1 MKKKDMVGFGTIA
14 VFACLLLCTPALAD
28 YSFDGFPV
36 ETRVNGTVNGGV
48 FIGYEPWDD
57 KTTLTG
63 SFDVP
68 NGTVKWARLYTGI
81 WDGTEDNEGWVGVTF
96 NGVDDSNG
104 LGPIHLQ
111 GANDVNPNVWCSG
124 YGKNW
129 IYYNVTDLVS
139 AGAEN
144 TATTT
149 KINAT
154 FGDFDGR
161 VYGTVLVVVYEGGD
175 NPKNIQYWINDG
187 SDWLNSKT
195 PNDNGTTDFA
205 GTVGKGTVTE
215 AELTMVHLTAYN
227 PVCANCLAFNGQEL
241 NTSMVD
247 SNDFE
252 LNTWDVT
259 GYVAQSGNEVGYSR
273 GEDGYVSVCNA
284 ILTLEVV
291 NGYMG
296 KRYTG
301 GDDINTWDTFELNGN
316 LIYSVG
322 DSYYL
327 SSYSYPDWTEYNV
340 GWTASDLQIPGT
352 ATVTEARLYV
362 PYTWD
367 KAGVMPD
374 SVGMSFNGKSQTLD
388 AYYSDRKGWSDYNY
402 PYGMLVYNVTAG
414 FDTSGNAAALTNSYP
429 GGDNVSMRGM
439 LLVVVYADDSEPK
452 RKIIM
457 NEEFDMLYGGAKEGT
472 TPAEATAYAPFG
484 SIDTAEVAKATLI
497 SVAPGAGPNEG
508 DLGFN
513 THMWYDVWNF
523 VGKSKAEMKPAQ
535 IGIAV
540 TDVTPY
546 IQAAD
551 NRAYFQSSAD
561 YMEASNAFLILDLK
575 P

>member
-1 MKKKDMVGFGTIA
+1 MKKKDMVGIGTIA

-28 YSFDGFPV
+28 YSFAGFPV
-36 ETRVNGTVNGGV
+36 ETRVNGTVSGGV
-48 FIGYEPWDD
+48 FIGYEPWNGN
-57 KTTLTG
+57 TTLTG

-68 NGTVKWARLYTGI
+68 NGTVNWARLYTGI
-81 WDGTEDNEGWVGVTF
+81 WDGTEKYEGWVGVSF
-96 NGVDDSNG
+96 NDVDDSNG

-124 YGKNW
+124 NGKNW

-154 FGDFDGR
+154 VGDFDGR
-161 VYGTVLVVVYEGGD
+161 VYGIVLVVVYEGGD

-187 SDWLNSKT
+187 SDGLNYIT
-195 PNDNGTTDFA
+195 PHDNGTTYFA
-205 GTVGKGTVTE
+205 GTVDMGNVTE
-215 AELTMVHLTAYN
+215 AELTMVHLTAYE
-227 PVCANCLAFNGQEL
+227 PPCANCLAFNGQEL

-259 GYVAQSGNEVGYSR
+259 GYVAQSENEVGYSR
-273 GEDGYVSVCNA
+273 GEDGYVNVCNV
-284 ILTLEVV
+284 ILTLDLEAK

-316 LIYSVG
+316 LTYSLG

-327 SSYSYPDWTEYNV
+327 SSSSYPEWTEYNV
-340 GWTASDLQIPGT
+340 GWTASDLAIPET
-352 ATVTEARLYV
+352 ATVTEARLFV

-367 KAGVMPD
+367 KAEVMPE
-374 SVGMSFNGKSQTLD
+374 SVDLSFNGKSQTLD
-388 AYYSDRKGWSDYNY
+388 AYYSDEKGRGSYNY
-402 PYGMLVYNVTAG
+402 PYGMLVYNVTAD
-414 FDTSGNAAALTNSYP
+414 FDTSGNVANLTNSFP
-429 GGDNVSMRGM
+429 GGDHVSMRGM
-439 LLVVVYADDSEPK
+439 LLVVVYADESEPK

-457 NEEFDMLYGGAKEGT
+457 NEEFDLLDGGADQGT

-484 SIDTAEVAKATLI
+484 SIDTAEVEKATLI
-497 SVAPGAGPNEG
+497 TVATGACLNEG
-508 DLGFN
+508 DLNFN
-513 THMWYDVWNF
+513 GQMWDNVWNF
-523 VGKSKAEMKPAQ
+523 VGTGTPTAE
-535 IGIAV
+535 IAIAE
-540 TDVTPY
+540 TDVTSY

-551 NRAYFQSSAD
+551 NIAYFRSSAD
-561 YMEASNAFLILDLK
+561 YMEACNAFLILDLK

>member
-1 MKKKDMVGFGTIA
+1 MKKKDMVGIGTIA

-48 FIGYEPWDD
+48 FIGYEPWDGE
-57 KTTLTG
+57 TTLTG

-68 NGTVKWARLYTGI
+68 NGTVNWARLYTGI
-81 WDGTEDNEGWVGVTF
+81 WDGRPEYEGWVGVTF

-104 LGPIHLQ
+104 LGPIPLQ

-124 YGKNW
+124 NGKNW

-154 FGDFDGR
+154 VGDFDGR
-161 VYGTVLVVVYEGGD
+161 VYGIVLVVVYEGGD
-175 NPKNIQYWINDG
+175 DPKNIQYWINDG
-187 SDWLNSKT
+187 SDGLNYIT
-195 PNDNGTTDFA
+195 PNDNGTTDFG
-205 GTVGKGTVTE
+205 GTVDMGNVTE
-215 AELTMVHLTAYN
+215 AELTMVHLTAYE
-227 PVCANCLAFNGQEL
+227 PPCANCLAFNGQEL

-252 LNTWDVT
+252 LNTWDVS

-273 GEDGYVSVCNA
+273 GEDGYINVCNV
-284 ILTLEVV
+284 ILTLDLEAK

-316 LIYSVG
+316 LTYSLG

-327 SSYSYPDWTEYNV
+327 SSSSYPDWKGYNV
-340 GWTASDLQIPGT
+340 GWTASDLAIPGT
-352 ATVTEARLYV
+352 ATVTEARLFV

-367 KAGVMPD
+367 KAGVMPE
-374 SVGMSFNGKSQTLD
+374 SVDMSFNGKSQTLD
-388 AYYSDRKGWSDYNY
+388 AYYSDEKGWGSYNY
-402 PYGMLVYNVTAG
+402 PYGMLVYNVTAD
-414 FDTSGNAAALTNSYP
+414 FDTSGNAANLTNSFP
-429 GGDNVSMRGM
+429 GGDHVSMRGM

-457 NEEFDMLYGGAKEGT
+457 NEEFDLLYGGADQGT

-484 SIDTAEVAKATLI
+484 SIDTAEVEKATLI
-497 SVAPGAGPNEG
+497 TVATGAGPNEG
-508 DLGFN
+508 DLNFN
-513 THMWYDVWNF
+513 GEMWDNVWNF
-523 VGKSKAEMKPAQ
+523 VGTGTPTAE

-540 TDVTPY
+540 TDVTSY
-546 IQAAD
+546 LQAAD
-551 NRAYFQSSAD
+551 NIAYFRSSAD
-561 YMEASNAFLILDLK
+561 YMEACNAFLILDLK

>member
-1 MKKKDMVGFGTIA
+1 MKKKDMVGIGTIA

-28 YSFDGFPV
+28 YSFDGFSV

-48 FIGYEPWDD
+48 FIGYEPWDGE
-57 KTTLTG
+57 TTLTG

-81 WDGTEDNEGWVGVTF
+81 WDGTEKYEGWVGVTF

-111 GANDVNPNVWCSG
+111 GVNDINSNVWCSG
-124 YGKNW
+124 NGKNW

-154 FGDFDGR
+154 VGDFDGR
-161 VYGTVLVVVYEGGD
+161 VYGIVLVVVYEGGD
-175 NPKNIQYWINDG
+175 DPKNIQYWINDG
-187 SDWLNSKT
+187 SDGLNYKT
-195 PNDNGTTDFA
+195 PNNNGTTDFA
-205 GTVGKGTVTE
+205 GKVGKGKVTE
-215 AELTMVHLTAYN
+215 AELTMVHLTAYE

-247 SNDFE
+247 SNNFE

-273 GEDGYVSVCNA
+273 GEDGYVNVCNV

-316 LIYSVG
+316 LTYSLG

-327 SSYSYPDWTEYNV
+327 SFW
-340 GWTASDLQIPGT
+340 
-352 ATVTEARLYV
+352 
-362 PYTWD
+362 
-367 KAGVMPD
+367 
-374 SVGMSFNGKSQTLD
+374 
-388 AYYSDRKGWSDYNY
+388 
-402 PYGMLVYNVTAG
+402 
-414 FDTSGNAAALTNSYP
+414 
-429 GGDNVSMRGM
+429 
-439 LLVVVYADDSEPK
+439 
-452 RKIIM
+452 
-457 NEEFDMLYGGAKEGT
+457 
-472 TPAEATAYAPFG
+472 
-484 SIDTAEVAKATLI
+484 
-497 SVAPGAGPNEG
+497 
-508 DLGFN
+508 
-513 THMWYDVWNF
+513 
-523 VGKSKAEMKPAQ
+523 
-535 IGIAV
+535 
-540 TDVTPY
+540 
-546 IQAAD
+546 
-551 NRAYFQSSAD
+551 
-561 YMEASNAFLILDLK
+561 
-575 P
+575 

>member
-1 MKKKDMVGFGTIA
+1 MKKKDMVGIGTLA

-36 ETRVNGTVNGGV
+36 ETRASGTVNGGV
-48 FIGYEPWDD
+48 FVDCVPWDS

-81 WDGTEDNEGWVGVTF
+81 WDGTEKYEGMVGVSF

-124 YGKNW
+124 NGKNW

-154 FGDFDGR
+154 VGNFDGR
-161 VYGTVLVVVYEGGD
+161 VYGIVLVVVYEGGD

-187 SDWLNSKT
+187 SDALNYKT
-195 PNDNGTTDFA
+195 PNNNGTTVFG
-205 GTVGKGTVTE
+205 GTEDMGNVTK
-215 AELTMVHLTAYN
+215 AELTMVHLTAYE
-227 PVCANCLAFNGQEL
+227 PPCANCLAFNGQEL

-247 SNDFE
+247 SNNFE

-259 GYVAQSGNEVGYSR
+259 GYVAQSGNEAGYSR

-291 NGYMG
+291 SGFMG

-301 GDDINTWDTFELNGN
+301 GEDINTWDTFELNGN
-316 LIYSVG
+316 LTYSSG

-327 SSYSYPDWTEYNV
+327 SSTLYPDWTEYNV
-340 GWTASDLQIPGT
+340 GWTASDLPILGT

-367 KAGVMPD
+367 KAGVVP
-374 SVGMSFNGKSQTLD
+374 
-388 AYYSDRKGWSDYNY
+388 
-402 PYGMLVYNVTAG
+402 
-414 FDTSGNAAALTNSYP
+414 
-429 GGDNVSMRGM
+429 
-439 LLVVVYADDSEPK
+439 
-452 RKIIM
+452 
-457 NEEFDMLYGGAKEGT
+457 
-472 TPAEATAYAPFG
+472 
-484 SIDTAEVAKATLI
+484 
-497 SVAPGAGPNEG
+497 
-508 DLGFN
+508 
-513 THMWYDVWNF
+513 
-523 VGKSKAEMKPAQ
+523 
-535 IGIAV
+535 
-540 TDVTPY
+540 
-546 IQAAD
+546 
-551 NRAYFQSSAD
+551 
-561 YMEASNAFLILDLK
+561 
-575 P
+575 